1 MHAGGTID
9 AAYVFPA
16 FEHLGLDHFLILT
29 AEQLGRRCNVLF
41 IDAGKRA
48 RALHSSQPELR
59 KIGSRAAG
67 SVTPLGGRVT
77 GAQRWE
83 Q

>member
-9 AAYVFPA
+9 AAYVFPS
-16 FEHLGLDHFLILT
+16 FERLGLDHFLILT
-29 AEQLGRRCNVLF
+29 AERLGSRCKVLF
-41 IDAGKRA
+41 IDAGKPA
-48 RALHSSQPELR
+48 RVLHSSQPELR
-59 KIGSRAAG
+59 KVGSRAAG
-67 SVTPLGGRVT
+67 SVTPLGGWMI